1 MNINENIECVNQA
14 IAYVIMMDDCGT
26 FQEQIDC
33 MKILCDLRE
42 KLSDN
47 TVKCSH
53 IKIMGDDLRRR

>member
-1 MNINENIECVNQA
+1 MNTNPNLEYVNQA
-14 IAYVIMMDDCGT
+14 IAYIIMMDDCGT

-47 TVKCSH
+47 TVVCSH
-53 IKIMGDDLRRR
+53 INING